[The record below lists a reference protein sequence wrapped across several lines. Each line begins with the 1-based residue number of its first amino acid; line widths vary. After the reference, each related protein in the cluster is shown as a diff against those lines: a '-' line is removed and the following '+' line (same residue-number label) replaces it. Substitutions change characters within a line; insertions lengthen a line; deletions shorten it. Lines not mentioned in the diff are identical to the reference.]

1 MVMKSLSEEF
11 EPSYFVSYAHLIVRG
26 GNERF
31 NRSSVKWLVV
41 PNLLGGGNK
50 FRSFRKKFAD
60 DALEAL
66 FIWYCGISSMCC
78 MMKNRDGT
86 ANKVT
91 LCKPAIM
98 TL

>member
-1 MVMKSLSEEF
+1 MGMKGLSEEF

-31 NRSSVKWLVV
+31 NRSSV
-41 PNLLGGGNK
+41 GGGNK